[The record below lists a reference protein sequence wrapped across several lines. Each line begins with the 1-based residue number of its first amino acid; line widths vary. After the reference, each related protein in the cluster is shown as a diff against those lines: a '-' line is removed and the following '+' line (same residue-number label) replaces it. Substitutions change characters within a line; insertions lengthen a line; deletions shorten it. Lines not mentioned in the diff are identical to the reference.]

1 MSNQQSKQKSGS
13 SSSNDDLENR
23 RARTNAVY
31 DQLLN
36 ADNNQR
42 RARNDMRLAPVYDGF
57 QHLRNY
63 NRDLVME
70 RELERATAQATARR
84 VEEEE
89 RRSNNVNWCGRSNS
103 NAFSKGNNKKK

>member
-42 RARNDMRLAPVYDGF
+42 RARNDMRLAPR
-57 QHLRNY
+57 L
-63 NRDLVME
+63 
-70 RELERATAQATARR
+70 
-84 VEEEE
+84 
-89 RRSNNVNWCGRSNS
+89 
-103 NAFSKGNNKKK
+103 